1 MPTVSLA
8 TGRRFT
14 AAPGTS
20 ILDAAVAGGVVLE
33 HSCRTGRCGSC
44 KARLIAGTTTALRDE
59 TSLTADEA
67 AAGWILTCTRAAE
80 TDLALDA
87 EDLSALAGIAIKT
100 LPSRIHAITPVAD
113 DVVRIELRLP
123 PKAGFAFVAGQY
135 LDLTG
140 PGGSKR
146 SYSIASPMHRPDLLE
161 LQVRRVAGGA
171 MSDYWFGAAKVNDL
185 LRFRGP
191 LGTFFLRD
199 VAGLDL
205 IFLATGTGF
214 APVQSMLA
222 QLESLG
228 ADDRPA
234 SVQVIWGGRRLRDL
248 YQTVPPSAA
257 GVRYTPVLSRAD
269 ATWSGAR
276 GHVQDVLL
284 AQRPALARTVVYAC
298 GSDAMIRS
306 ARAALVEVGL
316 APRRFHADAFVPSN

>member
-8 TGRRFT
+8 NGRRFA
-14 AAPGTS
+14 AAPGMS
-20 ILDAAVAGGVVLE
+20 ILDAAAASGVVLE

-44 KARLIAGTTTALRDE
+44 KVRVTTGETTALRDE
-59 TSLTADEA
+59 TSLSRDEA

-135 LDLTG
+135 LDLTS

-146 SYSIASPMHRPDLLE
+146 SYSIASPMHRPELLE
-161 LQVRRVAGGA
+161 LQVRRVAQGV
-171 MSDYWFGAAKVNDL
+171 MSDYLFTTAKAGDL
-185 LRFRGP
+185 IRFRGP

-205 IFLATGTGF
+205 VFLATGTGF

-222 QLESLG
+222 QLESLS

-234 SVQVIWGGRRLRDL
+234 SVQVIWGGRTPQDL
-248 YQTVPPSAA
+248 YHALPPSADA
-257 GVRYTPVLSRAD
+257 VRYTPVLSRAD
-269 ATWSGAR
+269 AAWHGAR

-284 AQRPALARTVVYAC
+284 AQRPDLARTAVYAC

-306 ARAALVEVGL
+306 ARAGLVAAGL
-316 APRRFHADAFVPSN
+316 APGRFHADAFVPSN